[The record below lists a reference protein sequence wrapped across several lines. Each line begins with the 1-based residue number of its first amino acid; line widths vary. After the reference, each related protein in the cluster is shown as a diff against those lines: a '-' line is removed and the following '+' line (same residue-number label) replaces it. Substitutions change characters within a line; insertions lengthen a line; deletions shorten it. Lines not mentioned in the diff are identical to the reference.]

1 MMAEYYPIKARE
13 HAVMRKLKRLAA
25 VADPNQLF
33 TEDNFALYMCD
44 QKTIYADRQEE
55 QTTLTSAVNVFEEI
69 KTMQTKNFKE

>member
-55 QTTLTSAVNVFEEI
+55 PTSLSPVNIREEI

>member
-44 QKTIYADRQEE
+44 
-55 QTTLTSAVNVFEEI
+55 
-69 KTMQTKNFKE
+69 